1 MIAARGLH
9 ILLALSLA
17 LMSCSGENDLNQKQT
32 DSEMD
37 ISAEEH
43 VSGETVPLI
52 TFVELGSVNCIP
64 CRKMQPVMKNIEEKY
79 RDQIEIIFYDVW
91 QEDQKPKAKEYSIR
105 LIPTQVFL
113 DTDGKELFRHEGFF
127 PEKEIDK
134 FLETQGLVV
143 GKG

>member
-1 MIAARGLH
+1 
-9 ILLALSLA
+9 LALV
-17 LMSCSGENDLNQKQT
+17 SCGGENDHSQTRT
-32 DSEMD
+32 DSEKD
-37 ISAEEH
+37 PLAEER
-43 VSGETVPLI
+43 VSGETASLI
-52 TFVELGSVNCIP
+52 TLVELGSVNCIP

-91 QEDQKPKAKEYSIR
+91 QEDQKLKAKEYSIR